1 MSSEAKSRGKKMNE
15 KGLTKEQQGILT
27 YIRILTAGRGRF
39 MTRLHV
45 SVDRADLV
53 TAMALEKLG
62 LVKRVFENGA
72 MIEWQ
77 AVPVEVDDVD
87 ALNAGD

>member
-1 MSSEAKSRGKKMNE
+1 MDES
-15 KGLTKEQQGILT
+15 GLTWDQRGILA
-27 YIRILTAGRGRF
+27 YIRILTGAGSRF

-53 TAMALEKLG
+53 TAMALEELG
-62 LVKRVFENGA
+62 LVTRVFENGA

-87 ALNAGD
+87 ANNAGD

>member
-1 MSSEAKSRGKKMNE
+1 MAMSSEAKSRGKKMNE

-77 AVPVEVDDVD
+77 AVPVEVDDDGV
-87 ALNAGD
+87 